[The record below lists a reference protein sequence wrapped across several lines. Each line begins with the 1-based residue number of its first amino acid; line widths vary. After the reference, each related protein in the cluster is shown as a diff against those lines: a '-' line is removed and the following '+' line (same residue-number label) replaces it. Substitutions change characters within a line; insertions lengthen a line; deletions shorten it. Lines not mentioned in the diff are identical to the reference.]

1 MLTNTA
7 WADGQKELDIV
18 IAALRL
24 TLGAKEARAETYPLA
39 VVSQNAAA
47 RRFRRALKGACRHH
61 GRPRR
66 TGADQPSRFANS
78 KLRRHNPERGERRGS
93 VMRFTDMEKK
103 ENLVFAARTFV

>member
-47 RRFRRALKGACRHH
+47 RRFRRALKEHAAIMGDLAALAQINLPDLPTPNFSLSQPRAGEKGAVR
-61 GRPRR
+61 
-66 TGADQPSRFANS
+66 
-78 KLRRHNPERGERRGS
+78 
-93 VMRFTDMEKK
+93 
-103 ENLVFAARTFV
+103 